1 MALTK
6 VHITLKPLVQMHTHR
21 NKNKETYTTGFSFVE
36 YYICYHFVF
45 EKQKFDI
52 SDWGGGIHNV

>member
-1 MALTK
+1 
-6 VHITLKPLVQMHTHR
+6 MHTHR

-52 SDWGGGIHNV
+52 SDWGGGYS